1 VTWSLGWDNRGG
13 LRTKWLARLL
23 ASIFTIILE
32 RLDLLISG
40 WILIFFSFTSR
51 EQGECWVDGIGQRTA
66 SMTSGPSGTRPC
78 IFLLTINVKL
88 ELWEQQAEKG
98 EQPRVIPIQQRPKC
112 SPSTACEILDALTG

>member
-1 VTWSLGWDNRGG
+1 MESWLGQQGRTTHEMACSLA
-13 LRTKWLARLL
+13 LAY
-23 ASIFTIILE
+23 IFTIILE

-40 WILIFFSFTSR
+40 WTLIFFSFTFR

-98 EQPRVIPIQQRPKC
+98 SSR
-112 SPSTACEILDALTG
+112 A